1 MFSRLNNQLHFFPRA
16 FPQMNMLLRLQEA
29 ANYSS
34 AQSCDSDSA
43 SHHDDHLDSSLESAL

>member
-1 MFSRLNNQLHFFPRA
+1 
-16 FPQMNMLLRLQEA
+16 MNMLMRLQEA

-43 SHHDDHLDSSLESAL
+43 SNHDNLLDSSLESTL

>member
-1 MFSRLNNQLHFFPRA
+1 MQSSVYGHANFFFFSY
-16 FPQMNMLLRLQEA
+16 QMNMLMRLQEA

-43 SHHDDHLDSSLESAL
+43 SHHDDLLDSSLESAL

>member
-1 MFSRLNNQLHFFPRA
+1 
-16 FPQMNMLLRLQEA
+16 MNMLMRLQEA

-43 SHHDDHLDSSLESAL
+43 SHHDDQLDSSLESAL